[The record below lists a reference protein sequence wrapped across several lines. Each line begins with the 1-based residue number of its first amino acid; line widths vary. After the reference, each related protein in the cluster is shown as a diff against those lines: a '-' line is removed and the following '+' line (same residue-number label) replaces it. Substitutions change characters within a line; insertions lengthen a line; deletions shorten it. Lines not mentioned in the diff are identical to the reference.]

1 MLRAK
6 KQELVA
12 ALHDTFGGANL
23 VVVTHQTGLTV
34 AETDQLRR
42 QMRQAGAH
50 YRVTKNRLARRA
62 LAGTPNEPIAEL
74 FQGPTAIA
82 WSVDPLAA
90 AKVMVEFAKKSG
102 KVAIVGG
109 ALQGKLIDEAEVR
122 ALASLPSLDELR
134 AKLLGLI
141 NAPATKLVS
150 VLQAPPAQI
159 ARVLRAHADKEGAE

>member
-12 ALHDTFGGANL
+12 ALHETFGGATL
-23 VVVTHQTGLTV
+23 VVVTHQSGLTV
-34 AETDQLRR
+34 AEADQLRR
-42 QMRQAGAH
+42 QMRDAGAH
-50 YRVTKNRLARRA
+50 YRVTKNRLARLA
-62 LAGTPNEPIAEL
+62 LAGTANELIADL

-90 AKVMVEFAKKSG
+90 AKVMVDFARKSG

-109 ALQGKLIDEAEVR
+109 ALQGKPLDEAAVR
-122 ALASLPSLDELR
+122 VLAALPSLDELR

-159 ARVLRAHADKEGAE
+159 ARVLRAHADKDGAE